1 MPDLDTYLALYN
13 IGANVL
19 ADINDYNDDNIEAQQ
34 SYIQYRTQTA
44 INNNLLYNK
53 YSNLNEQ
60 EQLDFQKHSLDK
72 FELQKQVR
80 RKAAELMAFQGSN
93 LKSGGSADS
102 ILLNI
107 QRQGYSALHRKD
119 FNYEIR
125 LRNLAM
131 ERNNAALAT
140 QSANNKAYNAIRGIP
155 SATGLALSI
164 AGNIGQIGSTWAKG
178 RKFGDEGKGGSPPVS
193 PSPAPK
199 KRNTPYGGYTGPM
212 TPSGDIA
219 DMGYWK

>member
-1 MPDLDTYLALYN
+1 MPELDTYLSLYT
-13 IGANVL
+13 IGANAL
-19 ADINDYNDDNIEAQQ
+19 ADINDYNDANIAAQQ

-140 QSANNKAYNAIRGIP
+140 QSANNKAYNAIRGVP

-164 AGNIGQIGSTWAKG
+164 AGNAGQIGSTWAKG

-193 PSPAPK
+193 PSPAPSK
-199 KRNTPYGGYTGPM
+199 YGTKSHGGVFAPTVESKY
-212 TPSGDIA
+212 
-219 DMGYWK
+219 MGK

>member
-1 MPDLDTYLALYN
+1 MPELDTYLSLYT
-13 IGANVL
+13 IGANAL
-19 ADINDYNDDNIEAQQ
+19 ADINDYNDANIAAQQ

-140 QSANNKAYNAIRGIP
+140 QSANNKAYNAIRGVP

-193 PSPAPK
+193 PSPAPSK
-199 KRNTPYGGYTGPM
+199 YGTKSHGGVFAPTVESKY
-212 TPSGDIA
+212 
-219 DMGYWK
+219 MGK